1 MQKCLTLGKNL
12 GMLPSLAKVEQRVA
26 GRPRAKFSE
35 NVFILRGERRRN
47 YIRYFKVCAF
57 EQRVNYSVDENS
69 PKKKS
74 QLWWPANT
82 TKHQYLAESPQLPLP
97 IYPKD
102 PRNAIKWDLIFSRKV
117 GVIPHSARP
126 SAMPASISD
135 SKVPTLRTVQCRY
148 SGPSGDL
155 VSRSGPSRAGP

>member
-57 EQRVNYSVDENS
+57 EQRVNYSVEENS
-69 PKKKS
+69 LQKS
-74 QLWWPANT
+74 SNFGG
-82 TKHQYLAESPQLPLP
+82 LP
-97 IYPKD
+97 IPL
-102 PRNAIKWDLIFSRKV
+102 NIKIRQN
-117 GVIPHSARP
+117 PP
-126 SAMPASISD
+126 S
-135 SKVPTLRTVQCRY
+135 
-148 SGPSGDL
+148 
-155 VSRSGPSRAGP
+155 

>member
-117 GVIPHSARP
+117 WVIPHSAGAPTIFFQFSSKRILYEVKRAP
-126 SAMPASISD
+126 S
-135 SKVPTLRTVQCRY
+135 
-148 SGPSGDL
+148 
-155 VSRSGPSRAGP
+155 